1 MPDITCVSNNAIFLI
16 YEWFEMLLQSIE
28 VDSLYCEGF
37 AFHAVQLFCVPLV
50 DVNSEGSDVELAAL
64 NLIGVH
70 WKHSVLQSKE
80 VLLCVRVHLVIEIM
94 AQKLWKLNHK
104 PVSC

>member
-37 AFHAVQLFCVPLV
+37 AFHAVQLFCVPFV
-50 DVNSEGSDVELAAL
+50 DVNSDVELAAL
-64 NLIGVH
+64 NLLGAH

-80 VLLCVRVHLVIEIM
+80 VLLCVRVNLMIEIIM
-94 AQKLWKLNHK
+94 QKL
-104 PVSC
+104 

>member
-1 MPDITCVSNNAIFLI
+1 MLDITCVSNNAIFLI
-16 YEWFEMLLQSIE
+16 DEWFEMLLQSIE
-28 VDSLYCEGF
+28 VDSLYCVGF

-64 NLIGVH
+64 NLLGVH

>member
-28 VDSLYCEGF
+28 VDSLYCVGF
-37 AFHAVQLFCVPLV
+37 AFHAVQLFSVPLV
-50 DVNSEGSDVELAAL
+50 NVNSQGSNVELAAL
-64 NLIGVH
+64 NLLGVH

-80 VLLCVRVHLVIEIM
+80 VLFCVRVNLMIKIRM
-94 AQKLWKLNHK
+94 QKL
-104 PVSC
+104 